1 MKKWNNATNTY
12 DINTIFRNS
21 DPVTET
27 NQRFNLNTPY
37 GVLKHRLSIWSIGG
51 SGWIID
57 QIEDIWINISNYDPL
72 SGRSY
77 IRLPPELNNSVK
89 GLIINIKN
97 KDIECFK
104 WCHIRLINSQ
114 DKHPDRIKMQD
125 KKKSIKFRL

>member
-104 WCHIRLINSQ
+104 WCHIILINSQ